1 LNKKIGHCIFRK
13 KSYLEKTER
22 EAMKELVPVERI
34 ENKILL
40 IRGQKVI
47 LSNDLAELY
56 NVLPKRL
63 IEQVKRNI
71 DKFPDDF
78 MFQLTRQE
86 VMSLKSQ
93 FATSKK
99 GRGGVRKL
107 PYAFTEHGAIMA
119 ANVLNSRKACEMSI
133 LVVRTFVKIRKTAF
147 EIKEISDR
155 IKELENK
162 VGKTDTEVKY
172 LFEVIRQLMTPPPVP
187 PKGKIGFHS

>member
-1 LNKKIGHCIFRK
+1 
-13 KSYLEKTER
+13 
-22 EAMKELVPVERI
+22 MKDLIPVECI

-40 IRGQKVI
+40 LRGHKVI

-78 MFQLTRQE
+78 MFQLTKQE
-86 VMSLKSQ
+86 FMTLKSQ
-93 FATSKK
+93 LATSKK

-119 ANVLNSRKACEMSI
+119 ANVLNSKKACEMSI

-162 VGKTDTEVKY
+162 MGETDSEVKY
-172 LFEVIRQLMTPPPVP
+172 LFEAIRQLMAPPPVP
-187 PKGKIGFHS
+187 PKRKIGFHPS

>member
-1 LNKKIGHCIFRK
+1 
-13 KSYLEKTER
+13 
-22 EAMKELVPVERI
+22 MKELIPVERI
-34 ENKILL
+34 ENKILFL
-40 IRGQKVI
+40 RGHKVI

-78 MFQLTRQE
+78 MFQLNRQE
-86 VMSLKSQ
+86 FMALKSQ
-93 FATSKK
+93 IATSKR

-119 ANVLNSRKACEMSI
+119 ANVLNSKKACEMSI

-147 EIKEISDR
+147 EIKELSDR

-162 VGKTDTEVKY
+162 MGETDSEVKY
-172 LFEVIRQLMTPPPVP
+172 LFEAIRQLMAPPPVP
-187 PKGKIGFHS
+187 PKRKIGFPADSL